1 MHIVGGRFKGHPL
14 FFANSPKVRPMTQM
28 VREAIFNIIQ
38 DRIVDDRVLDLFCG
52 SGGVG
57 LEALSRGA
65 ECADFVDLNPAVTL
79 RNIEKLGVQDET
91 RVFRLDVF
99 KALAKFASEGIQYDF
114 LFVGAP
120 YEYPRT
126 DEVIVK
132 LDELNLMAA
141 GGLLMVEHR
150 SNRKFASEYER
161 FSEHKVHRYGQT
173 IITRYQAKE

>member
-14 FFANSPKVRPMTQM
+14 FFTNSPKVRPMTQM
-28 VREAIFNIIQ
+28 VREAIFNILQ
-38 DRIVDDRVLDLFCG
+38 GRIVGDRVLDLFCG

-65 ECADFVDLNPAVTL
+65 KLVDFVDLNPAMTR

-99 KALAKFASEGIQYDF
+99 KALAQIASEGNQYEF

-132 LDELNLMAA
+132 LDELNLMAP
-141 GGLLMVEHR
+141 GGLLMLEHR
-150 SNRKFASEYER
+150 SNRTFAPDYEH
-161 FSEHKVHRYGQT
+161 FAEDKVHTYGQT
-173 IITRYQAKE
+173 VITRYQAKE

>member
-1 MHIVGGRFKGHPL
+1 
-14 FFANSPKVRPMTQM
+14 MTQM
-28 VREAIFNIIQ
+28 VREAIFNILQ
-38 DRIVDDRVLDLFCG
+38 DRIVGDRYLDLFCG

-65 ECADFVDLNPAVTL
+65 KCADFVDLNPAMTR

-99 KALAKFASEGIQYDF
+99 KALAQLAAEGIQYDF

-120 YEYPRT
+120 YEFPRT

-132 LDELNLMAA
+132 LDELNLMAP

-150 SNRKFASEYER
+150 SNRTFAAEYEH
-161 FSEHKVHRYGQT
+161 FSETRIHTYGQT

>member
-14 FFANSPKVRPMTQM
+14 FFTNNPKVRPMTQM
-28 VREAIFNIIQ
+28 VREAIFNILQ
-38 DRIVDDRVLDLFCG
+38 GRIVGDRVLDLFCG

-65 ECADFVDLNPAVTL
+65 KSVDFVDLNPAMTR

-99 KALAKFASEGIQYDF
+99 KALTQFASEGGQYDF

-132 LDELNLMAA
+132 LDELNLMAPD
-141 GGLLMVEHR
+141 GLLMVEHR
-150 SNRKFASEYER
+150 RNRTFAPDYEH
-161 FSEHKVHRYGQT
+161 FTEDKVHTYGQT
-173 IITRYQAKE
+173 IITRYRAKE

>member
-14 FFANSPKVRPMTQM
+14 FFTNSPKVRPMTQM
-28 VREAIFNIIQ
+28 VREAIFNILQ
-38 DRIVDDRVLDLFCG
+38 GRIVGDRVLDLFCG

-65 ECADFVDLNPAVTL
+65 KSVDFVDLNPAMTR

-99 KALAKFASEGIQYDF
+99 RALAQLGTEDSRYDF

-132 LDELNLMAA
+132 LDELNLMAPD
-141 GGLLMVEHR
+141 GLLMVEHR
-150 SNRKFASEYER
+150 SGRSFAAEYEH
-161 FSEHKVHRYGQT
+161 FSEDKVHTYGQT

>member
-14 FFANSPKVRPMTQM
+14 FFTNNPKVRPMTQM
-28 VREAIFNIIQ
+28 VREAIFNILQ
-38 DRIVDDRVLDLFCG
+38 GRIVGDRVLDLFCG

-65 ECADFVDLNPAVTL
+65 EFVDFVDLNPAMTR

-99 KALAKFASEGIQYDF
+99 KALAQIASEGSRYEF

-126 DEVIVK
+126 DEVIAK
-132 LDELNLMAA
+132 LDELNLMAP

-150 SNRKFASEYER
+150 SNRTFAPEYGHFAEDR
-161 FSEHKVHRYGQT
+161 VHTYGQT
-173 IITRYQAKE
+173 VITRYQAKE

>member
-1 MHIVGGRFKGHPL
+1 MDRMRESL
-14 FFANSPKVRPMTQM
+14 FSILGNLEGFS
-28 VREAIFNIIQ
+28 F
-38 DRIVDDRVLDLFCG
+38 LDLFCG

-65 ECADFVDLNPAVTL
+65 KSVDFVDLNPAMTR

-99 KALAKFASEGIQYDF
+99 KALTQFASEGGQYDF

-132 LDELNLMAA
+132 LDELNLMAPD
-141 GGLLMVEHR
+141 GLLMVEHR
-150 SNRKFASEYER
+150 RYRTFAPDYEH
-161 FSEHKVHRYGQT
+161 FTEDKVHTYGQT